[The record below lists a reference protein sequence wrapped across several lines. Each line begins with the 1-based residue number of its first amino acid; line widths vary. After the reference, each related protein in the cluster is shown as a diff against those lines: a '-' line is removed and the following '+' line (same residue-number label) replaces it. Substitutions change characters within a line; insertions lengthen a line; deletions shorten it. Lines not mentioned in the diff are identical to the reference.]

1 MAIRAAPRCEW
12 PISRVR
18 HLLLAALALAG
29 SAAAGVLPEDRADLL
44 YHRYDGG
51 GVTID
56 GPSLLVRKSFLEKFS
71 VSGNFYMDF
80 VSSASIDVVTTA
92 SPYEEERTQWSLGAD
107 AIRGKTIYSLGFTN
121 SEESDYQSDTAYFG
135 LSQDLFGDLTTVS
148 LGYSRSW
155 DTVLR
160 RAASGSGVDPTFE
173 EDTDRRQYRIGVS
186 QILTKNLI
194 IGATF
199 EAITDEGFLNN
210 PYRSVRYVDSGSGTG
225 YSFEAEIYP
234 RTRTSNA
241 VALSS
246 RYFLP
251 YRAAV
256 RGEYRFFTDTWGI
269 DSHTAEIGY
278 THPWEPKWIFDV
290 KYRFYTQSSADFYS
304 DLFPRAQAQN
314 FEGRDKELATFTSNT
329 IGFGAS
335 YEFPGGWPRFVQK
348 GTLNVRFDYIIFDY
362 KDFRD
367 LRVTGLAPGTE
378 PLYGFNAYVL
388 QLFASI
394 WF

>member
-1 MAIRAAPRCEW
+1 MPVQKVNK
-12 PISRVR
+12 PISHVR
-18 HLLLAALALAG
+18 HLFFTALTLAG
-29 SAAAGVLPEDRADLL
+29 TANAGVLPEDRADLL
-44 YHRYDGG
+44 YHLYDGG
-51 GVTID
+51 GVKID

-71 VSGNFYMDF
+71 ISGNFYMDM

-92 SPYEEERTQWSLGAD
+92 SPYDEERVQWSLGAD
-107 AIRGKTIYSLGFTN
+107 AIRGKTIYSVGFTN
-121 SEESDYQSDTAYFG
+121 SEEDDYQSDTAYFG

-148 LGYSRSW
+148 LGFSRGW
-155 DTVLR
+155 DTVR
-160 RAASGSGVDPTFE
+160 RRDASGNGVDPNFE
-173 EDTDRRQYRIGVS
+173 ENIDRRTYRLGVS

-194 IGATF
+194 FGATF

-225 YSFEAEIYP
+225 YSFEPEIYP

-241 VALSS
+241 IALSS

-251 YRAAV
+251 YRAAI

-269 DSHTAEIGY
+269 VSHTAEIGY
-278 THPWEPKWIFDV
+278 THPWDPKWIFDV
-290 KYRFYTQSSADFYS
+290 KYRFYTQSGADFYS
-304 DLFPRAQAQN
+304 DLFPRSQAQN

-329 IGFGAS
+329 IGAGAS
-335 YEFPGGWPRFVQK
+335 YEFPGGWPRFVQR
-348 GTLNVRFDYIIFDY
+348 GTLNARVDYILFDYE
-362 KDFRD
+362 DFRD
-367 LRVTGLAPGTE
+367 IRVTGLAPGTE
-378 PLYGFNAYVL
+378 PLYSFDAIVL

>member
-1 MAIRAAPRCEW
+1 MQLKRY
-12 PISRVR
+12 V
-18 HLLLAALALAG
+18 LLVALALAR
-29 SAAAGVLPEDRADLL
+29 AATAGVLPEDRADLL
-44 YHRYDGG
+44 YHLYDGG
-51 GVTID
+51 GVQID

-71 VSGNFYMDF
+71 VSGNFYMDM

-92 SPYEEERTQWSLGAD
+92 SPYDEERVQWSLGAD
-107 AIRGKTIYSLGFTN
+107 AIRGKTIYSVGFTN
-121 SEESDYQSDTAYFG
+121 SEEDDYQSDTAYFA

-148 LGYSRSW
+148 LGYSRGW
-155 DTVLR
+155 DTVR
-160 RAASGSGVDPTFE
+160 RRDASGNGVDPTFE
-173 EDTDRRQYRIGVS
+173 ENTDRRTYRLGVS

-194 IGATF
+194 FGATY

-225 YSFEAEIYP
+225 YSFEPEIYP

-241 VALSS
+241 IALSS

-251 YRAAV
+251 YRAAI

-278 THPWEPKWIFDV
+278 THPWDPKWIFDV
-290 KYRFYTQSSADFYS
+290 KYRFYTQKSADFYS

-314 FEGRDKELATFTSNT
+314 FEARDKELATFTSNT
-329 IGFGAS
+329 IGAGAS

-348 GTLNVRFDYIIFDY
+348 GTLNARVDYILFDY

-367 LRVTGLAPGTE
+367 IRVTGLAPGTE
-378 PLYGFNAYVL
+378 PLYSFNAIVV